1 MKPRIAIVDDDS
13 IFQFSTKVKIQK
25 LELASEIIIFN
36 DCEEILEFL
45 KSDKKKSSIDIILLD
60 INMPM
65 LDGWDFLEEYAK
77 LQVENDLHHTI
88 YMLSSSINP
97 VDVEKAKN
105 NKWVEDYI
113 IKPIKDEDLGKI
125 FKTK

>member
-36 DCEEILEFL
+36 DGEEILEFL